1 MDPMDEDLTASERR
15 AAKRRAR
22 AEAGKNAPTWA
33 KIAAWSI
40 IAIGSVAV
48 LFAILGA
55 GPPKY
60 GVTSSQTVDGV
71 TGYTVGVAS
80 WGDDYPEEITR
91 DLWTKHGGNIVVRIE
106 CTANPLSER
115 YERYLGGG
123 TQSTAGDTAVTTAPG
138 ARCP

>member
-22 AEAGKNAPTWA
+22 AEAGKNAPAWA

-40 IAIGSVAV
+40 LAVAGVAV
-48 LFAILGA
+48 LFAVLSA

-71 TGYTVGVAS
+71 TGYTVGVTTWDA
-80 WGDDYPEEITR
+80 DYPEEITQ
-91 DLWTKHGGNIVVRIE
+91 DLWTKNGGDIVVRIM
-106 CTANPLSER
+106 CTANPLD
-115 YERYLGGG
+115 ERYLGGG
-123 TQSTAGDTAVTTAPG
+123 TQSTAGNTAVTTNPG
-138 ARCP
+138 AKCP